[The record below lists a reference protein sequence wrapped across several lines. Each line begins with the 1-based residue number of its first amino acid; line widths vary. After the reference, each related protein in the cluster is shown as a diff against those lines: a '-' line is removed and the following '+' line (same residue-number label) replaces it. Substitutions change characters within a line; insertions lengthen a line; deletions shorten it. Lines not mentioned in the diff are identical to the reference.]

1 MKGYSIRTTNIGTG
15 MVFML
20 REYMNVVVFKLKRDY
35 STQFY
40 LMYPPPPGIQC
51 KVNHIECL
59 LFIQRFGHQAFI
71 KDKSK

>member
-1 MKGYSIRTTNIGTG
+1 MKGYSIRTTNVGTG

-35 STQFY
+35 RIQFY
-40 LMYPPPPGIQC
+40 LMYPLPRVYSV
-51 KVNHIECL
+51 VNHIECL